1 MKALLAFLAL
11 LAAAAAGPV
20 AAQAWPSRPVQLV
33 IPFPPG
39 GGTDIIGRAIANKL
53 QERIGRPVVVDNKPG
68 AGGMIGTLQVA
79 KAAPDGHAVVIG
91 ITNTFAINPTFFK
104 SMSYDPVKD
113 FEPITLLAV
122 GPHILVIHP
131 DTPAKTFQEYVD
143 YVKRNRGKLSYASY
157 GNGSTSHLITEML
170 KQVHGLDLVHVPY
183 KGIPPALADVMGNR
197 VSMLVSSSAPA
208 IPLVTGGRLRALAIH
223 GDKRI
228 DALPDVPTMAELGYK
243 DAGLQIWYGLFAPAG
258 TPRSVVER
266 LNTEVRAAM
275 ATKEVQEQFAKGGV
289 FPAGMGVDEFS
300 AFVRAET
307 ERWGKLVDLAG
318 MRGEGQ

>member
-1 MKALLAFLAL
+1 MAALGVAV
-11 LAAAAAGPV
+11 AGP
-20 AAQAWPSRPVQLV
+20 AGAQGWPSRPVQLV

-39 GGTDIIGRAIANKL
+39 GGTDIIGRAIANKM

-68 AGGMIGTLQVA
+68 AGGMVGTQQVA
-79 KAAPDGHAVVIG
+79 KAAADGHTVVIG

-113 FEPITLLAV
+113 FQPVSLLAV

-131 DTPAKTFQEYVD
+131 DTPAKTFPEYIEYVR
-143 YVKRNRGKLSYASY
+143 RNRGKLSYASY

-208 IPLVTGGRLRALAIH
+208 IPLVLGGRLRAIAIH

-228 DALPDVPTMAELGYK
+228 DSLPDVPTMAELGYK

-258 TPRSVVER
+258 TPRPVVDR
-266 LNTEVRAAM
+266 LNAEVRAAM
-275 ATKEVQEQFAKGGV
+275 ATAEVQNQFAKGGV
-289 FPAGMGVDEFS
+289 FPAGMGVDEFI
-300 AFVRAET
+300 AFVKAET
-307 ERWGKLVDLAG
+307 ERWGKLVEIAG
-318 MRGEGQ
+318 MKGEGQ